1 MYKESKKMFII
12 AGLGNPTDRYTNTRH
27 NAGFRVIDE
36 LAKRNNIPLNN
47 KKFNAVCGNGVIGG
61 SKVLLLKPQ
70 TYMNNSGE
78 SIRAAVDFYKLDPE
92 TELLIIYDDISLD
105 IGQLRIRAKGSAGGH
120 NGIKSII
127 EHLGSQAF
135 PRVKVGVG
143 AKPAGFDLADY
154 VLSVFP
160 EEERAAIQ
168 EGIEDAAKATEL
180 ILNDSIEAAMNQ
192 YNKKKQS

>member
-1 MYKESKKMFII
+1 MFII

>member
-1 MYKESKKMFII
+1 MFII

-70 TYMNNSGE
+70 TYMNASGE
-78 SIRAAVDFYKLDPE
+78 SIRAAIDFYKLDPE

-105 IGQLRIRAKGSAGGH
+105 IGGLRIRAKGSAGGH

-127 EHLGSQAF
+127 EHLGTQVF
-135 PRVKVGVG
+135 PRIKVGVG

-160 EEERAAIQ
+160 EAERETIQ

-180 ILNDSIEAAMNQ
+180 LLNEGIDAAMNQ

>member
-1 MYKESKKMFII
+1 MFII
-12 AGLGNPTDRYTNTRH
+12 AGLGNPTDRYAGTRH
-27 NAGFRVIDE
+27 NVGFRVIDE

-47 KKFNAVCGNGVIGG
+47 KKFNAVCGSGVIGG

-78 SIRAAVDFYKLDPE
+78 SIRAAVDFYKTDTD

-105 IGQLRIRAKGSAGGH
+105 VGQLRIRAKGSAGGH

-127 EHLGSQAF
+127 AHIGSQVFA
-135 PRVKVGVG
+135 RIKVGVG
-143 AKPAGFDLADY
+143 EKPAGFDLADY

-160 EEERAAIQ
+160 ESEKEAIQ
-168 EGIEDAAKATEL
+168 EGIENAAKAAE
-180 ILNDSIEAAMNQ
+180 IFLNEGIETAMNQ
-192 YNKKKQS
+192 YNRKNS

>member
-1 MYKESKKMFII
+1 MFII

-36 LAKRNNIPLNN
+36 LAKRNNIPLNT

-70 TYMNNSGE
+70 TYMNASGE
-78 SIRAAVDFYKLDPE
+78 SIRAAIDFYKLDPE

-127 EHLGSQAF
+127 EHLGTQVF

-160 EEERAAIQ
+160 EAERAAIQ
-168 EGIEDAAKATEL
+168 EGIEDAAKATEVL
-180 ILNDSIEAAMNQ
+180 LTDGIDAAMNQ